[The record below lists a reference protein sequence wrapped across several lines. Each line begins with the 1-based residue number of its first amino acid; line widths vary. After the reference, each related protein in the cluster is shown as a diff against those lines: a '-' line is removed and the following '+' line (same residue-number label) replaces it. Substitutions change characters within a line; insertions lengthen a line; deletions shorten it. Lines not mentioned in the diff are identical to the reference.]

1 MGSLRGRLTLSYVL
15 VALLCVLL
23 VSALANGVLESE
35 FRRYVSGMR
44 REQSRQVA
52 DLVSGQ
58 LRADGTWD
66 EDGLAAVG
74 MNALEQGMIVRVQDA
89 AGAVVWDATSH
100 NSGLCEQMISHMA
113 ANMASRYPNWQ
124 GGLTEAPFPVAAG
137 PREAGLVFIGTYGP
151 FFLDDQDLAFITAL
165 NRLLLWVTL
174 AVLALAVGVGLFM
187 ARGISVPIARVVSAT
202 QAIAA
207 GRRDV
212 RISEKSRMRE
222 IAALTGAVNGLSQGL
237 RDQEELRRRLT
248 ADLAHELRT
257 PLAALQGHVEA
268 LVDGVWQPDADRLAG
283 LHEEVLRITRLV
295 KDLERLAREESA
307 AVGVAAWPT
316 DLSVLLGAIVTHHQP
331 LFGAKGVSLSAAV
344 PPGLAAEVDPD
355 RLSQAVVNLLS
366 NALEFTAPGGT
377 VAVTAAARASAVEIA
392 VADTGIGIAADD
404 LPRIFERLSRVDP
417 SRSRQTGGAGIG
429 LAITRAIVE
438 AHGGTIRAESRT
450 GKGSV
455 FTIRIPLRSPRG
467 D

>member
-52 DLVSGQ
+52 DLVARQ

-66 EDGLAAVG
+66 HEGLAAVG
-74 MNALEQGMIVRVQDA
+74 MSALEQGMIVRVQDA
-89 AGAVVWDATSH
+89 GGTVVWDATAH

-124 GGLTEAPFPVAAG
+124 GGLTEAPFPVAVG
-137 PREAGLVFIGTYGP
+137 SREAGRIFIGTYGP

-187 ARGISVPIARVVSAT
+187 ARGISVPIARVVAAT
-202 QAIAA
+202 QAIA

-212 RISEKSRMRE
+212 LISGNSRMRE

-268 LVDGVWQPDADRLAG
+268 LVDGVWQPDAARLAG
-283 LHEEVLRITRLV
+283 LHEEVLRISRLV

-307 AVGVAAWPT
+307 AVGVAARPT
-316 DLSVLLGAIVTHHQP
+316 DLSALLGAIVAHHQP
-331 LFGAKGVSLSAAV
+331 LFAAKGVSLSAAV
-344 PPGLAAEVDPD
+344 LPGLAAEVDPD

-366 NALEFTAPGGT
+366 NALEFTARGGT
-377 VAVTAAARASAVEIA
+377 VAVTAAARTSSVEIA
-392 VADTGIGIAADD
+392 VADTGIGIAAGD
-404 LPRIFERLSRVDP
+404 LPRIFERLYRADP

-438 AHGGTIRAESRT
+438 AHGGTIRAESSV

-455 FTIRIPLRSPRG
+455 FTIRIPLRGPRG
-467 D
+467 G